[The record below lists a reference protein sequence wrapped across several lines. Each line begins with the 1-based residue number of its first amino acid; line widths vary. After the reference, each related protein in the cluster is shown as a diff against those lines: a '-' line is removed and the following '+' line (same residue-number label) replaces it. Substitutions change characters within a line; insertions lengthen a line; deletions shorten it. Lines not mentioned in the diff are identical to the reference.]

1 MEFYQC
7 GLETD
12 TGKITLSLSL
22 YLGTLYNCKH
32 KQAEVEV
39 RLTQAETV
47 SLEIGIIKGWTIASR
62 SRFNLGKEYPPI
74 FAFIE
79 IKL

>member
-22 YLGTLYNCKH
+22 YLGTLYNCKY

-39 RLTQAETV
+39 RLAQAEKV
-47 SLEIGIIKGWTIASR
+47 SLEIGIIKG
-62 SRFNLGKEYPPI
+62 
-74 FAFIE
+74 
-79 IKL
+79 